1 MFELSGTHCHAI
13 WHHDGTQD
21 RPTAR
26 QYVPVWTL
34 CRMLM
39 KAAGLTAGC
48 QIVRLSRAFIA
59 INDSRMRRRRRGELS
74 WWGRLLRPG
83 RGGRGR
89 GRAYCDHRRD
99 GRRFRGPWG
108 TDVPE
113 PVGIRAANRKTYRRI
128 TTSCGRRSSMWGS
141 SSARRRASS
150 GSALSRAFCFGP
162 SSGWHPATSACPC
175 WAWRRRSL
183 EGVEFDEIEQVL
195 VRVPHLCRSTRK
207 AGRPP
212 PWRSRCCA
220 DRPVWVAVR
229 FRCSDLWIGRGGR
242 RARAGGHLGFR
253 TAPRRVRC
261 PRRHRRSWRRRRWP
275 PRRAERRALRARP
288 ASCPSAARR

>member
-1 MFELSGTHCHAI
+1 
-13 WHHDGTQD
+13 
-21 RPTAR
+21 
-26 QYVPVWTL
+26 
-34 CRMLM
+34 M

-59 INDSRMRRRRRGELS
+59 INDSRRRRRRRGELS

-99 GRRFRGPWG
+99 GRRFRGPG
-108 TDVPE
+108 GPTSLSRSGSERPTE
-113 PVGIRAANRKTYRRI
+113 RR
-128 TTSCGRRSSMWGS
+128 TAESKTSCGRRSSMWGS

-150 GSALSRAFCFGP
+150 GSALSRA
-162 SSGWHPATSACPC
+162 SASDLHPAGIPQRRHAPVGCGEDGR
-175 WAWRRRSL
+175 WRVSS
-183 EGVEFDEIEQVL
+183 
-195 VRVPHLCRSTRK
+195 STRSSRCWSESHTC
-207 AGRPP
+207 AGPLERLARPP

-229 FRCSDLWIGRGGR
+229 FRCSDLWTGRGGR
-242 RARAGGHLGFR
+242 RPRAGGHLGFR

-261 PRRHRRSWRRRRWP
+261 PRRHRRSWRSRRWP

>member
-1 MFELSGTHCHAI
+1 VHLSRSTTAVCGVADEVNCLGGEGFCDLVEEVAAEVGFTATTEEMVVASVAP
-13 WHHDGTQD
+13 GGPTSLSRSGSE
-21 RPTAR
+21 RPTER
-26 QYVPVWTL
+26 
-34 CRMLM
+34 R
-39 KAAGLTAGC
+39 TAE
-48 QIVRLSRAFIA
+48 S
-59 INDSRMRRRRRGELS
+59 
-74 WWGRLLRPG
+74 
-83 RGGRGR
+83 
-89 GRAYCDHRRD
+89 
-99 GRRFRGPWG
+99 
-108 TDVPE
+108 
-113 PVGIRAANRKTYRRI
+113 

-175 WAWRRRSL
+175 WVWRRRSL

-261 PRRHRRSWRRRRWP
+261 PRRHRRSWRSRRWP